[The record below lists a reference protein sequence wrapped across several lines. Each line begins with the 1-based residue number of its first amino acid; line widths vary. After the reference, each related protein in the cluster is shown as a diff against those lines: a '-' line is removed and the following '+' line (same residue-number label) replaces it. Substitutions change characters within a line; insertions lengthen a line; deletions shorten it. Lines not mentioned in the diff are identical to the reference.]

1 MPYLCTRK
9 TTRTTNFGAVVQLV
23 RILACHARGRGF
35 EPRPHRKEE
44 NQKWFSSFFV
54 IPELMP
60 CFYRNGRGA
69 GPAPKEFLTTYQQK
83 LTKWKSNVL
92 KNFISSH
99 RINNKK
105 QSNMKKNYYY
115 LAVALATGLLASCS
129 NEITEEITPG
139 INTEVS
145 ENLSTRAFPEDDGA
159 KALSGMPAEKL
170 WALLPGADTTFAT
183 TFATYGEM
191 TKGQYNEI
199 KEFADNLLAKEK
211 NPSVA
216 RIHRVLFDWI
226 VKNIKYADGYC
237 SNEPYDVFTTKKAV
251 CQGYANLLSVM
262 ARTQGLHIITV
273 NGYMNH
279 NNSFFG
285 HAWNYVQ
292 LNNGDWWVSDPTN
305 GILVKGEKLEEY
317 KNQFLPMSADGNI
330 LENDLYA
337 VNYTKESLNLNQVKV
352 ADESFMVPFS
362 ITLNDGKKHQITTFS
377 PTVDLPETVKEIY
390 LGTNIQS
397 LGGDGTFGL
406 RDHAPYVEAAYVDP
420 NNKFLE
426 SHNGIVYQVYNDE
439 PIYIPTGMKSVTLKF
454 TETIGKNYLYQHS
467 GVEEFHVPAGTKKI
481 EAWAV
486 EKCPNLKVAYVP
498 TETEIDEN
506 AFVEVHDDFQIIRQD
521 QTGIKDVIAD

>member
-1 MPYLCTRK
+1 MKKIYYILPLALAAGIFSSCNNDLSGTNEMFPVENVQK
-9 TTRTTNFGAVVQLV
+9 PESDLTRT
-23 RILACHARGRGF
+23 
-35 EPRPHRKEE
+35 
-44 NQKWFSSFFV
+44 
-54 IPELMP
+54 
-60 CFYRNGRGA
+60 
-69 GPAPKEFLTTYQQK
+69 
-83 LTKWKSNVL
+83 
-92 KNFISSH
+92 
-99 RINNKK
+99 
-105 QSNMKKNYYY
+105 
-115 LAVALATGLLASCS
+115 
-129 NEITEEITPG
+129 
-139 INTEVS
+139 
-145 ENLSTRAFPEDDGA
+145 FPEDDGA

-216 RIHRVLFDWI
+216 RIHRVLFDW
-226 VKNIKYADGYC
+226 VSKNIKYTEANGV
-237 SNEPYDVFTTKKAV
+237 SQEPYDVFTTKKAV
-251 CQGYANLLSVM
+251 CQGYANLLNVM

-279 NNSFFG
+279 NNSYFG

-305 GILVKGEKLEEY
+305 SILVKGEKLEEY

-352 ADESFMVPFS
+352 AGESFMVPFS
-362 ITLNDGKKHQITTFS
+362 VTLNDGKKHQITTFS
-377 PTVDLPETVKEIY
+377 PTVDLPETIKEIY

-406 RDHAPYVEAAYVDP
+406 RNHAPYVEAAYVDP

-426 SHNGIVYQVYNDE
+426 SHNGIVYQRDNDE